1 MKKMKDIL
9 KKLRKRCAE
18 LEDEINQIRS
28 SYPYTMKTFLD
39 DEDAV
44 KSRQDEL
51 HAEID
56 RIREMDRQLG
66 EYIEELK
73 RQMSNA

>member
-1 MKKMKDIL
+1 MKDIL

-51 HAEID
+51 YAEID

-66 EYIEELK
+66 DYIDELK
-73 RQMSNA
+73 RQMSHA